1 MAKLYGK
8 GTITEIVKG
17 KKYRLALSAGKDPM
31 SGLVYKVPSKVPD
44 EAFAIDDDGNP
55 VKPRITYGNATPE
68 QKANYSAWQTPVTY
82 LRHQETFLGTKRQ
95 AQLRIEEIRREL
107 ENGKAPN
114 ADRITFA
121 EWCEQYLST
130 REDLGKHRKGTLK
143 KDRSHSKHLVKH
155 LGSMRLADITPAVVS
170 AFYISMRKEGASEN
184 AVLEY
189 HRLLKRVIKS
199 AFDNDLITRN
209 PMNRVET
216 PKNPKPKRN
225 SLSTED
231 ARRMGAIV
239 TAGTLTSNEVCVFLG
254 LSLGARLGEVLGLTW
269 GHIDLNGEKPF
280 IHIVQQHTRY
290 GERTALKTDADDN
303 PVGRIVPLDASTT
316 AVLRSWKATQR
327 TLLNELGIEQGTGT
341 PVITNALGTWTSHS
355 KFEKW
360 WRDFCVRNGFG
371 KWVAVDSKPIVELE
385 VGCDASAY
393 PDCIIEWRSAAG
405 WHCDENGR
413 RYSRTHKRPTIKRHY
428 EGLSY
433 HELRHTHFTMRLA
446 SGMDI
451 PTAQALGGWSTPAML
466 MNVYAHPVNENIWNA
481 AGFMDKLTEA
491 NQSEEAYRSDQQSPS
506 SDILSAAKQGRRT
519 A

>member
-31 SGLVYKVPSKVPD
+31 SGLVYKTPSKVPD
-44 EAFAIDDDGNP
+44 NAFAIDTDGKP
-55 VKPRITYGNATPE
+55 VKPRITYGKATQE
-68 QKANYSAWQTPVTY
+68 QRSAYSTWQTPVAY

-107 ENGKAPN
+107 ENGRAPN
-114 ADRITFA
+114 TDRITFA

-130 REDLGKHRKGTLK
+130 REDLGKHRIGTLK

-170 AFYISMRKEGASEN
+170 AFYISLKKEGTSEN
-184 AVLEY
+184 AVLEC
-189 HRLLKRVIKS
+189 HRLLKRVMKS
-199 AFDNDLITRN
+199 AFDNDLITKN

-225 SLSTED
+225 SLNTED
-231 ARRMGAIV
+231 ARRMGAII
-239 TAGTLTSNEVCVFLG
+239 TTGTLKSNEVCVFLG

-269 GHIDLNGEKPF
+269 GHIDLDGERPF
-280 IHIVQQHTRY
+280 IHIVQQHKRY

-303 PVGRIVPLDASTT
+303 PVGRIVPLDASTA
-316 AVLRSWKATQR
+316 AVLHAWKACQR
-327 TLLNELGIEQGTGT
+327 TLLNGLGIEQGTST

-371 KWVAVDSKPIVELE
+371 QWVSEDGKPIIELTI
-385 VGCDASAY
+385 GDDAETH
-393 PDCIIEWRSAAG
+393 PDCIIEWRDAEG
-405 WHCDENGR
+405 WHCDESGR
-413 RYSRTHKRPTIKRHY
+413 RFSRTYKRPGIKRHY
-428 EGLSY
+428 EGLNY

-446 SGMDI
+446 SEMDI

-466 MNVYAHPVNENIWNA
+466 MNVYAHPVSENIWNA
-481 AGFMDKLTEA
+481 AGFMDKL
-491 NQSEEAYRSDQQSPS
+491 SEPDSV
-506 SDILSAAKQGRRT
+506 KGR